1 MAKSSWFRRAL
12 GAGVLA
18 GAAYAVWR
26 AIESNRADGDAEWE
40 PQPFPFPPQPRAA
53 PRRAGPVTAP
63 VSARVEPSVGAADT
77 TLAPEPVAAPESDVA
92 PAPEPGAWIDAV
104 DGACP
109 VAHPVKVARGSKVFH
124 VPGGQMYERT
134 TAERCYRDAAA
145 AEADGLRQ
153 SKR

>member
-1 MAKSSWFRRAL
+1 MAKGSLLRRVL
-12 GAGVLA
+12 GVGVLA

-26 AIESNRADGDAEWE
+26 AIEANRPAGDTDWE

-53 PRRAGPVTAP
+53 EPGPSTAP
-63 VSARVEPSVGAADT
+63 TSKPPSKPTAAT
-77 TLAPEPVAAPESDVA
+77 APAKVAAETVVESA
-92 PAPEPGAWIDAV
+92 

-109 VAHPVKVARGSKVFH
+109 TSHPVKAASGSKVFH
-124 VPGGQMYERT
+124 VPGGQMYDRT
-134 TAERCYRDAAA
+134 TAARCYRDAAA